1 MTTIDDGKVA
11 ERWCACG
18 CGISLVGRAEACR
31 HASDRCRSKMAHAA
45 YRALHPPKERKPKAE
60 RIRREPRTEAEW
72 RKTLYDPRSPA
83 SAKLGW
89 TWDRALQGFDA
100 PADTKWPPPRPTPIV
115 SGRRTNPD

>member
-45 YRALHPPKERKPKAE
+45 YRALHPPKERKPKAL

-72 RKTLYDPRSPA
+72 RETLWNPCSSETER
-83 SAKLGW
+83 LGW
-89 TWDRALQGFDA
+89 TFDPALQAWNAPNDAGPYIPRALA
-100 PADTKWPPPRPTPIV
+100 
-115 SGRRTNPD
+115 